1 MRPQRPGWIRRPAD
15 GESAGSLSR
24 RLPILLLALVALAL
38 GTLAGPESA
47 SARRGFRI
55 QVEAETDEAAG
66 QAQAATGASSTRDS
80 LIQEIR
86 RYSRAISVLRDSLE
100 LQDLDLEFSEQQ
112 KQQVEQSIM
121 EFSDA
126 LSEIGRELSRLD
138 LAIEDNR
145 ISLTDEAGE
154 GIIINIP
161 ENLDEHLGLGLKTIS
176 RAILSQLPDTLGLGD
191 EDSWDWRSTFEAPS
205 PPSRQIVHG
214 NLIKVWDDL
223 HVTRTED
230 VRGNVVVV
238 FGDCQISGRI
248 EGNAVVVFGDLF
260 LDEDAEVT
268 GKVVNVMGRYDQAA
282 EPQVGGV
289 VVVSPFQMGP
299 EGKLDGWL
307 AGGAMS
313 FVLSEV
319 GFLFVVLLSLLTI
332 GIAPEERLIS
342 VMRSLRETSL
352 ASVGVGFLVWI
363 SVTLFSLLLV
373 VILVLT
379 VIGIPVAVLVVLG
392 LALIGVV
399 AISVVATQIGGRF
412 LGTANNAER
421 LSWWR
426 TLVGLLVLH
435 ALPFIGAVLGLWEDL
450 LTVSRWFQLVGAVVI
465 FVAFCFGLGALTL
478 SRLGTRK
485 PSA

>member
-1 MRPQRPGWIRRPAD
+1 MLVILTMGMLAAPTVAA
-15 GESAGSLSR
+15 AG
-24 RLPILLLALVALAL
+24 
-38 GTLAGPESA
+38 
-47 SARRGFRI
+47 RGFRI
-55 QVEAETDEAAG
+55 QVEAKTEDASG
-66 QAQAATGASSTRDS
+66 QESSPTEVSSTRDS

-86 RYSRAISVLRDSLE
+86 KYSRAIAVLRDSLQLE
-100 LQDLDLEFSEQQ
+100 DLDIEFSEQQ
-112 KQQVEQSIM
+112 KQKVQQSIS
-121 EFSDA
+121 EFTDA
-126 LSEIGRELSRLD
+126 VSEIGRELSRLD

-161 ENLDEHLGLGLKTIS
+161 ENLDEHLGIGLKTIS
-176 RAILSQLPDTLGLGD
+176 HAILSQLPDTLGLD
-191 EDSWDWRSTFEAPS
+191 DQDNWDWRSTFEAPP

-223 HVTRTED
+223 HVTATED

-238 FGDCQISGRI
+238 FGDCQISGRV

-268 GKVVNVMGRYDQAA
+268 GKVVNVMGRFDQAA

-299 EGKLDGWL
+299 AGKLDGWL
-307 AGGAMS
+307 AGGALS

-319 GFLFVVLLSLLTI
+319 GFLFVVLLSLLAI
-332 GIAPEERLIS
+332 GIAPEERLVS
-342 VMRSLRETSL
+342 VMRSLREASL
-352 ASVGVGFLVWI
+352 ASLGVGFLVWL
-363 SVTLFSLLLV
+363 SVTLFASLLV

-392 LALIGVV
+392 LALIGIV

-412 LGTANNAER
+412 FGAATDAGR

-426 TLVGLLVLH
+426 TLIGLLILH
-435 ALPFIGAVLGLWEDL
+435 LLPFIGAVLGLWEDL
-450 LTVSRWFQLVGAVVI
+450 LTVSRWFQLVGTVVI
-465 FVAFCFGLGALTL
+465 FVAFFFGLGALTL

-485 PSA
+485 PTA